1 MMLRIALT
9 DQIPSGKNAMGI
21 TRTGRHYAK
30 PRFASWRSVASYEIM
45 QQKMRLKWQQQFTLP
60 LTGDLVVTISY
71 REIEKVP
78 ANGTRDLPGCLDAL
92 WHLLTHCGLIET
104 DGQIKGVTWV
114 YPWRTEG
121 PCVEMDV
128 RKV

>member
-1 MMLRIALT
+1 MTLHFTLT

-21 TRTGRHYAK
+21 ARTGRHYAK
-30 PRFASWRSVASYEIM
+30 PRFAAWRSIAAVEIM
-45 QQKMRLKWQQQFTLP
+45 QQKLAWTPAQKMALP
-60 LTGDLVVTISY
+60 LLGPLVVTISY
-71 REIEKVP
+71 HEIVKVP

-92 WHLLTHCGLIET
+92 WHLLTHCGLIEN

-121 PCVEMDV
+121 PCVEMEV
-128 RKV
+128 SQA